1 MAEAGAAR
9 ECFEFRFMKRL
20 IQLFIRAYQL
30 LVAPLLTALVGPGG
44 GCRYEPS
51 CSRYFSQAVGE
62 HGVFRGSWL
71 GLKRIAR
78 CHPWGGQGID
88 PVPPARGP
96 GARQN
101 CPH

>member
-1 MAEAGAAR
+1 
-9 ECFEFRFMKRL
+9 MKPL

-30 LVAPLLTALVGPGG
+30 TVSPVLAVFGGPG

-62 HGVFRGSWL
+62 HGACRGSWL
-71 GLKRIAR
+71 GVKRLAR
-78 CHPWGGQGID
+78 CHPWGGSGLD
-88 PVPPARGP
+88 LVPPARSL
-96 GARQN
+96 GARPH